1 MSRQPRAG
9 AGKRRNGNVYLR
21 RILCEVAHAAARTRD
36 VQFGPYK
43 EGLAIRGGTGRAVA
57 ATARKILRIV
67 FALLRG
73 GQPYRDPRVDH

>member
-9 AGKRRNGNVYLR
+9 AGSGVTGTCLR
-21 RILCEVAHAAARTRD
+21 RILCEVAHAA
-36 VQFGPYK
+36 GP
-43 EGLAIRGGTGRAVA
+43 AIRGGTGRAVA
-57 ATARKILRIV
+57 ATARKILRIE